1 MKPTTQSPETMNAAE
16 LREAIVNS
24 KAEELSS
31 MAHLLLAQ
39 IATETRVPQGVV
51 QRLLVSAECKRLLRE
66 FAERQVDEVERV
78 RHMTA
83 AHVMRQY
90 GDEPAAH

>member
-1 MKPTTQSPETMNAAE
+1 MKLTKSPEAMNAAE
-16 LREAIVNS
+16 LREAIVES
-24 KAEELSS
+24 QAEELSS

-39 IATETRVPQGVV
+39 IATETQVPQRVF
-51 QRLLVSAECKRLLRE
+51 QRLLLSAECKRLLRE

-78 RHMTA
+78 RHMTQ

-90 GDEPAAH
+90 GDDPAVH